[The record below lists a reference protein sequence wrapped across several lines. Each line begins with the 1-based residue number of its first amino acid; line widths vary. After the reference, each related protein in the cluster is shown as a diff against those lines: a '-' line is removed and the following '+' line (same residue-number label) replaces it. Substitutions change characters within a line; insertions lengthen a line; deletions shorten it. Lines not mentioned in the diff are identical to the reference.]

1 MNHPDLDRLTAWVHE
16 LLEPAEARPLED
28 HAAECAEC
36 RDLVERLHE
45 EARALAA
52 EIAPEHRLSALKQTL
67 LQAPR
72 PRSRGLLW
80 QIPLAAAVLFGLLT
94 VLLSPGPRH
103 SLTAGRVALEDGR
116 EVAAPVDFAGSKSWN
131 LRAVDRASLR
141 LSEGSTVDLEPGSR
155 LGLEALGER
164 GVQARLAT
172 GAAAFV
178 VAPEPRRLI
187 VCSAAGRIESNDG
200 KFTVRIVFEDEGGT
214 PMKGMIAGA
223 LVTVLAGS
231 ASLANAQGTASVEP
245 GRAAVLAR
253 TEAPLLLAAPQDAE
267 ALLKKLEQ
275 LAARVAKLEEEIG
288 RLETRNKQLKD
299 QLKGNAPG
307 GVWFGGAGGTGGV
320 RVIQNGNPAP
330 GSSVILEL
338 DENRPEKK
346 DK

>member
-52 EIAPEHRLSALKQTL
+52 EIAPEPRLSALKQAL
-67 LQAPR
+67 LQPPR

-80 QIPLAAAVLFGLLT
+80 QIPLAAAVLFGLLA
-94 VLLSPGPRH
+94 VLLWPGPRH
-103 SLTAGRVALEDGR
+103 RLTAGRVALEDGR

-131 LRAVDRASLR
+131 LRAVDRASVR
-141 LSEGSTVDLEPGSR
+141 LSEGSTVELQPGSWI
-155 LGLEALGER
+155 GLEAGGER

-172 GAAAFV
+172 GAAAFSV
-178 VAPEPRRLI
+178 SPDPRRLT

-200 KFTVRIVFEDEGGT
+200 KFTVKIVFEDEGGT

-267 ALLKKLEQ
+267 ALLKRLEQ
-275 LAARVAKLEEEIG
+275 LAARVSKLEDEIG
-288 RLETRNKQLKD
+288 RLETRNKQLKE
-299 QLKGNAPG
+299 QLKSNAAGG
-307 GVWFGGAGGTGGV
+307 GVWVGGNGAGGA
-320 RVIQNGNPAP
+320 RVIHSP

-338 DENRPEKK
+338 DERKQEKK